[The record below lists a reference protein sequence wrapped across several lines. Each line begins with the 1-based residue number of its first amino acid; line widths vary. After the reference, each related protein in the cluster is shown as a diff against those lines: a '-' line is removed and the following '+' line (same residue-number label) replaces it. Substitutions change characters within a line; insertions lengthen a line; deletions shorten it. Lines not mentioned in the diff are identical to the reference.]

1 MVSSLLCCRHIEG
14 TTLLHEYEAC
24 FSSRK
29 RMKVASS
36 VVPDKDHLSDVESSM
51 ELSLGC
57 LNDSHNFAACC
68 DGDEKVGSNSRT
80 EISCQSN
87 GNSGD
92 VNQSFV
98 VSGSSND
105 NKTHTLSSLPS
116 YVTGWMYVNHNGQMC
131 GPYIQDQLYEGLA
144 TGFLPE
150 ELPVYPILNGAL
162 TNSVPLKY
170 FKQYPDHVA
179 TGFAYLAAAT
189 SGLKQSRDCPT
200 DSHCNTQSSGK
211 YCGFGSMN
219 KVFSSGEACLPTAPF
234 VPLSGESSWLFEDDE
249 GRKHG
254 PHTLIELYSW
264 FHFGYLNNSVM
275 IYHIENKFEPF
286 TLQSLLNTWG
296 MARGGAV
303 TMSNAESEETDLSVN
318 LISTVF
324 DELCCQLHSG
334 IMKAARRFMLDEIV
348 SHIISDFMATKKV
361 HKQSKPEAIHLS
373 IETSASEGKMYKAL
387 HGRKDY
393 TTYGCEAEVSSIIEQ
408 QCSPSAMMPSI
419 CLKSVGN
426 FENFWVTYVVV
437 CRVLLDSC
445 MEVMW
450 NAVFYDTIAEYSSRW
465 RKRKRWYTPVSVE
478 LSIPSKQYVEPC
490 AKVAVENRQVEQECS
505 ECESDFPPGFE
516 IMANSVDTNISDD
529 ILEIVLADLH
539 LSVKMSLIE
548 YIESLLEEQ
557 VRKVVYSPEVAEFT
571 EVASDA
577 FSVNGCMTGQD
588 PPRMIS
594 VSKASPSNNVQL
606 ASQSEERFHQKT
618 VNEGQTSI
626 TNILPSVFNNL
637 QVPLDDP
644 CHKVLFDKL
653 RPMKFEGSSRTCI
666 TSQARRVKPSR
677 SDESV
682 PRMTLDAVLTVCRLR
697 VHDVVL
703 RELKLMLVDDAIL
716 GTSMTL
722 TPLKKLLRS
731 DHSEGLGSG
740 RLDENSFDEFKKYGH
755 RSSRVLEL
763 SGKHTYYRK
772 KKLARRNSGSVSQS
786 AATAGSIRLLRQS
799 VQKSRKHEISEGIP
813 ENARLENAVVNAERY
828 AVQSCRNDVH
838 NAADALGDSFLL
850 DNVCN
855 KKFEKV
861 SREVKAREDLASRSR
876 KTTSFSTQDTKDLE
890 KIARSRSKKF
900 AKLDLQSSGCL
911 EKMPNNPASKV
922 VKLKRKQVEDDMA
935 QSQSRKVLRVSKG
948 AGKQAASK
956 HVTIEKV
963 RMTCKSRK
971 GAPFP
976 QSEGCTRCS
985 VNGWEWRKWSLNA
998 SPADRA
1004 RARGTTRVHAQNIIS
1019 NAPGSQSSSIK
1030 GLSARTNRVKLRNL
1044 LAAAEGADLLKATQL
1059 KARKKRL
1066 RFQRSMIHDW
1076 GLVALEPI
1084 EAEDF
1089 VIEYVGELIRPRI
1102 SDIRERHYEK
1112 MGIGS
1117 SYLFRLDDGYVVDAT
1132 KRGGIA
1138 RFINHSCEPN
1148 CYTKVISVEGQKKI
1162 FIYAKRHIA
1171 AGEEITYNYKF
1182 PLEEKKIPCNCG
1194 SRRCRGSLN

>member
-1 MVSSLLCCRHIEG
+1 MVSSLRCCRHIEG
-14 TTLLHEYEAC
+14 TTLIDEYEIC
-24 FSSRK
+24 FSPRK
-29 RMKVASS
+29 RMKVASLM
-36 VVPDKDHLSDVESSM
+36 VPDKDYLGHIESSM

-57 LNDSHNFAACC
+57 LNDSHNSASCC
-68 DGDEKVGSNSRT
+68 NGDEKVGSNSRT

-92 VNQSFV
+92 VNLSFD
-98 VSGSSND
+98 VSGSSNH
-105 NKTHTLSSLPS
+105 NKTHALSALPS

-162 TNSVPLKY
+162 TSSVPLKY

-189 SGLKQSRDCPT
+189 SGLKAPRDCPT
-200 DSHCNTQSSGK
+200 DSHCNTHTSGK
-211 YCGFGSMN
+211 YCDFGSVN
-219 KVFSSGEACLPTAPF
+219 KVSSSGEACLTTAPF

-264 FHFGYLNNSVM
+264 FHFGYLHNSVM
-275 IYHIENKFEPF
+275 VYHIENKFEPF
-286 TLQSLLNTWG
+286 ALQSLLNTWG

-303 TMSNAESEETDLSVN
+303 TMSNAKSEETDLSVN
-318 LISTVF
+318 FISTVF
-324 DELCCQLHSG
+324 DELCSQLHSG

-348 SHIISDFMATKKV
+348 SHIISDFMAMKKV
-361 HKQSKPEAIHLS
+361 HKQSKPGAIHLS
-373 IETSASEGKMYKAL
+373 TETSASEGKMYKAL
-387 HGRKDY
+387 HGRKDH
-393 TTYGCEAEVSSIIEQ
+393 TAYGREAEGSSIIDQ

-426 FENFWVTYVVV
+426 FENFWGAYVVV

-478 LSIPSKQYVEPC
+478 LSIPSKQDVELL
-490 AKVAVENRQVEQECS
+490 AKVPVENWQVGQECS
-505 ECESDFPPGFE
+505 ECETDFPPGFE
-516 IMANSVDTNISDD
+516 IMAKVVDSNVSDD

-539 LSVKMSLIE
+539 LSVQTSLIE
-548 YIESLLEEQ
+548 YCESLLEEQ
-557 VRKVVYSPEVAEFT
+557 VRKVVYSPEVAEVT

-577 FSVNGCMTGQD
+577 FCANSYMTGQD

-594 VSKASPSNNVQL
+594 SSNDVQL
-606 ASQSEERFHQKT
+606 SSQSEECFHQKT
-618 VNEGQTSI
+618 VNECQTCI
-626 TNILPSVFNNL
+626 TNVLPSVFNNL
-637 QVPLDDP
+637 QVPLDDL

-653 RPMKFEGSSRTCI
+653 RPMKFEGNSRIRI
-666 TSQARRVKPSR
+666 TSETCRAKPSR

-682 PRMTLDAVLTVCRLR
+682 PRMTLDAVLTVCRLK
-697 VHDVVL
+697 VHDLVL
-703 RELKLMLVDDAIL
+703 RELKLMLVDDGIL
-716 GTSMTL
+716 GTLMTL

-731 DHSEGLGSG
+731 DHSEDLGSG
-740 RLDENSFDEFKKYGH
+740 RLDSSFDEFKKYGH

-772 KKLARRNSGSVSQS
+772 KKVARRNSGPVSQS

-799 VQKSRKHEISEGIP
+799 VEKSKKHEISEGMP
-813 ENARLENAVVNAERY
+813 DSATLENAVVNAERY
-828 AVQSCRNDVH
+828 AVQGCRNNVH
-838 NAADALGDSFLL
+838 NAAANALGDSLL
-850 DNVCN
+850 VDDVY
-855 KKFEKV
+855 KKELEKV
-861 SREVKAREDLASRSR
+861 ARAVKVREDLPSCSR
-876 KTTSFSTQDTKDLE
+876 KTTSFSTQDTKVLK

-900 AKLDLQSSGCL
+900 ANLDLQSSGCL
-911 EKMPNNPASKV
+911 EKMPHNPVSKV
-922 VKLKRKQVEDDMA
+922 VKLKRKQVEDDIA

-956 HVTIEKV
+956 HVTMEKV

-971 GAPFP
+971 GTLFP
-976 QSEGCTRCS
+976 QSEGCARCS

-1004 RARGTTRVHAQNIIS
+1004 RARGTTRAHAQNIIS
-1019 NAPGSQSSSIK
+1019 SAPGSQSSSIK

-1066 RFQRSMIHDW
+1066 RFQRSVIHDW

-1132 KRGGIA
+1132 KHGGIA